1 MGFHTL
7 EQNAEDEMY
16 KFNMHPQR
24 EFHSAIPTAQRAH
37 RSWKLAALYSLSIG
51 FAFATVLST
60 AACSKFTPGGTLRG
74 AEPNGT
80 ARGAA
85 QTTREGYAGEVSA
98 STVKVNSVRRFF
110 AGTDD
115 EPAWGLYAVVQHGG
129 REMHMMVYP
138 NTNPIQSDSIYEE
151 KEDAVYIMQGI
162 CGDIYCAKAA
172 VLIEAQKK
180 NSTSRYQT
188 VELWDFDKSTSTPE
202 QRRETSNFAGVTSA
216 FEQLTGQT
224 VPDPY
229 AGY

>member
-1 MGFHTL
+1 MHI
-7 EQNAEDEMY
+7 Y
-16 KFNMHPQR
+16 KFNMSSQR
-24 EFHSAIPTAQRAH
+24 EF
-37 RSWKLAALYSLSIG
+37 LAAPSPNSHRPHHPWKRAALFSLSIG
-51 FAFATVLST
+51 FAFATIFST
-60 AACSKFTPGGTLRG
+60 MACSKLTPAGTLRG

-85 QTTREGYAGEVSA
+85 QTTREGYTGEVSA
-98 STVKVNSVRRFF
+98 SNLKVNSVRRFF

-129 REMHMMVYP
+129 RELHMMVFP
-138 NTNPIQSDSIYEE
+138 NTNPIVSDSIYDE
-151 KEDAVYIMQGI
+151 KEDSVYIMQGI

-188 VELWDFDKSTSTPE
+188 VEFWDFDKSTSTPE
-202 QRRETSNFAGVTSA
+202 QRREGSNFAGVTSA
-216 FEQLTGQT
+216 FKQLTGRN

>member
-1 MGFHTL
+1 
-7 EQNAEDEMY
+7 MY
-16 KFNMHPQR
+16 KFNMQPQR
-24 EFHSAIPTAQRAH
+24 EFDSTHPTSPRHAFKRAH
-37 RSWKLAALYSLSIG
+37 RSWKLAALYSLSIS

-74 AEPNGT
+74 AEANGT

-85 QTTREGYAGEVSA
+85 QTTREGYTGEVSA

-110 AGTDD
+110 AGTED

-129 REMHMMVYP
+129 RELQMMVHP
-138 NTNPIQSDSIYEE
+138 NTNPIQSDSIFLE
-151 KEDAVYIMQGI
+151 KENDVYIMQGI

-180 NSTSRYQT
+180 NSNSRYQT

-216 FEQLTGQT
+216 FEQLTRKT
-224 VPDPY
+224 IPDPY